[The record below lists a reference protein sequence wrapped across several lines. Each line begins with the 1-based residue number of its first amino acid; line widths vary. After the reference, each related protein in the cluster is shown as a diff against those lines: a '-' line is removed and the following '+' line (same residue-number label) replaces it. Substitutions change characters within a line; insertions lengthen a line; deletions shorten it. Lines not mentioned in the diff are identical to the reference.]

1 MSNIIKPAKCLK
13 TNTYRKSLLQQTVTA
28 FLYHI
33 NSAIDNASKENKN
46 KAGITLPT
54 DFNLPESIDYDAFKV
69 ETYYM
74 IITELINKGYK
85 VAIKSDRF
93 LIISWDIE
101 RATDISHMVEALRNI
116 SA

>member
-46 KAGITLPT
+46 KAGMSLPS
-54 DFNLPESIDYDAFKV
+54 DFNLPESIDYESFKI
-69 ETYYM
+69 ETYYS
-74 IITELINKGYK
+74 IVTELINKGYK
-85 VAIKSDRF
+85 V
-93 LIISWDIE
+93 
-101 RATDISHMVEALRNI
+101 SHMVEALRKI
-116 SA
+116 SS